1 MESNRHLESS
11 EDLLV
16 QKLGEAFREALD
28 NGKKHIE
35 LEEFDKKYGELA
47 SDTTLEMLNKQV
59 QKGVIGIKP
68 KFNRLLYH
76 FNISLAD
83 TQIKEKSTICNV

>member
-1 MESNRHLESS
+1 MESNRQLESS

-35 LEEFDKKYGELA
+35 LEEFDKNMA
-47 SDTTLEMLNKQV
+47 NLNP
-59 QKGVIGIKP
+59 I
-68 KFNRLLYH
+68 LLY
-76 FNISLAD
+76 
-83 TQIKEKSTICNV
+83 KC

>member
-59 QKGVIGIKP
+59 QKGVIGIDNKLIRP
-68 KFNRLLYH
+68 TPLGIERCKLD
-76 FNISLAD
+76 IS
-83 TQIKEKSTICNV
+83 SYS